1 MLIDWLIDWMIDWL
15 TVDWLIDWNLVVLV
29 KKKVQRWSNKKPTAS
44 RLAQKLPLIFFIHG
58 SFSLRGPRC
67 LCIFFFYCFHLACP
81 PHTNATTHP
90 PPACLLQQ
98 SLSCDKDGKCL
109 WISSCH
115 VSRSAALIFWNWSP
129 SNCQRQT
136 ATVGRGGSGG
146 GEAGVPRAFFSPS

>member
-81 PHTNATTHP
+81 PPPTPTPHTPTAPLIPHQPVYCSRASAVIKMENACGSRHATFP
-90 PPACLLQQ
+90 VLLRWYSETDHHQTVN
-98 SLSCDKDGKCL
+98 D
-109 WISSCH
+109 
-115 VSRSAALIFWNWSP
+115 R
-129 SNCQRQT
+129 QRL
-136 ATVGRGGSGG
+136 
-146 GEAGVPRAFFSPS
+146 